1 MELSGELELRR
12 VRYDHPHAV
21 ELTARVQ
28 RFYVELYGGPD
39 DDPMTAAEFIG
50 PAGGFLVGYVGG
62 EPVTM
67 GGWSWAPDTG
77 LGTAKIRR
85 MYVDPVVRRRGF
97 AHRLL
102 GALEE
107 DARAAGVERMVLATG
122 RPQTAAIAMYRA
134 AGYADIAPFG
144 YYADSA
150 GVVCLGKTLVPT
162 ARSTKPAG
170 SPRSP
175 TMSAE
180 GARYERRPEDPDRRH
195 PAG

>member
-1 MELSGELELRR
+1 MEE
-12 VRYDHPHAV
+12 PHF
-21 ELTARVQ
+21 E
-28 RFYVELYGGPD
+28 YGMDGPRS
-39 DDPMTAAEFIG
+39 I
-50 PAGGFLVGYVGG
+50 LVGIDG
-62 EPVTM
+62 
-67 GGWSWAPDTG
+67 SWAPDTG

-107 DARAAGVERMVLATG
+107 GARAAGVERMVLATG

-170 SPRSP
+170 SPRRP
-175 TMSAE
+175 TS
-180 GARYERRPEDPDRRH
+180 RPGPTCSD
-195 PAG
+195 